1 MMRIKNRFA
10 SEEPALRT
18 GRIEACCVPG
28 VRKVY
33 VHTDGE
39 LSICER
45 IGTSPS
51 IGTMAEGVDKD
62 KTIHTYIDDYL
73 AQTKPLCENCWAF
86 NICPMCYAACFDKGG
101 VDIKKKSFACQNC
114 RTHTY
119 LMLGTFCTLMEERP
133 DALEVLDRSVLL

>member
-1 MMRIKNRFA
+1 MITYPSDGTYDCEAYTKRVYNNPRYWDLGSYDPLAKWQLTQAIRHSLSWDSTNNLYFRALVDSMMRIKNRFA

-18 GRIEACCVPG
+18 SRIEACCVPG

-33 VHTDGE
+33 VHTDGG

-51 IGTMAEGVDKD
+51 IGTIAEGVDKD

-73 AQTKPLCENCWAF
+73 AQTT
-86 NICPMCYAACFDKGG
+86 M
-101 VDIKKKSFACQNC
+101 
-114 RTHTY
+114 
-119 LMLGTFCTLMEERP
+119 
-133 DALEVLDRSVLL
+133 